1 MTKRISISCPE
12 HVYKLLSGLSELQ
25 GRPMSKVVVEL
36 LEASYPALN
45 SVYHTL
51 VSLEAAKRRADRS
64 MASDVDSIM
73 TEFSGMVDALIGEVQ
88 LELGGLTPP
97 PHSNTGATHSQNTP
111 KTPRLRGV

>member
-25 GRPMSKVVVEL
+25 DRPMSKIVVEL

-51 VSLEAAKRRADRS
+51 IRLEAEKRRAGRS

-73 TEFSGMVDALIGEVQ
+73 AEFSGTVNALIGEVQ
-88 LELGGLTPP
+88 LELGGMTP
-97 PHSNTGATHSQNTP
+97 PHSNTGATHSQNTL
-111 KTPRLRGV
+111 KTLKPRGV